1 MPLYEYEC
9 NKCEHAFTRVLSI
22 EEMEAGNLDCP
33 QCGADDVKKLI
44 SSGSVKT
51 GMGGY
56 AGKVK

>member
-9 NKCEHAFTRVLSI
+9 NKCEHAFTKVLSI
-22 EEMEAGNLDCP
+22 EEMEARNPDCP
-33 QCGADDVKKLI
+33 KCGADDVKKLI
-44 SSGSVKT
+44 SSGSVKI